1 MNLGRVFNLV
11 TSDRVSE
18 WFGRVDASGF
28 REFMQ
33 NLVSGV
39 VEDWVVDV
47 PPGPPGEIDVVLTRR
62 DGRQKYV
69 RLVQSA
75 DAIDASRVE
84 EAVGAA
90 EDNGVREVVVIA
102 NTGYT
107 DEARRRAHQHQVDLI
122 DVDGLRRLVRD
133 RGLDLPESPD
143 TVDRARSLVADW
155 PTELREE
162 ALGVVRFVDGLA
174 SFTVELREN
183 EYSTDVC
190 FTQSDGVGGRR
201 EPVLKLRFAD
211 AAVSM
216 IALLRTT
223 EGYTRIGELSL
234 GADNDSRRIKE
245 RIEDELTGR
254 G

>member
-1 MNLGRVFNLV
+1 M

-18 WFGRVDASGF
+18 WFGGVDASGF

-39 VEDWVVDV
+39 PEDWVVDV

-69 RLVQSA
+69 RLLQGTDGVP
-75 DAIDASRVE
+75 ASRVE

-90 EDNGVREVVVIA
+90 EDNAVREVVVFA
-102 NTGYT
+102 NTGFT
-107 DEARRRAHQHQVDLI
+107 DEARRRARQHDVDLI
-122 DVDGLRRLVRD
+122 DADGLRRLVRD
-133 RGLDLPESPD
+133 RDLELPD
-143 TVDRARSLVADW
+143 GPGTLDRARNLTADW

-162 ALGVVRFVDGLA
+162 ALGVVRFVGGLGNHD
-174 SFTVELREN
+174 VEFREN

-190 FTQSDGVGGRR
+190 FTEAGVEARQ
-201 EPVLKLRFAD
+201 PALKLRFAD

-216 IALLRTT
+216 IALHRTK

-234 GADNDSRRIKE
+234 GGDNDSRRIKE
-245 RIEDELTGR
+245 RIEEELG
-254 G
+254 GA